1 VRLYVDTSALLKR
14 YFDEPGSDSKHLSL
28 IDDADV
34 LVVNMITSAELLGA
48 VRRAVTA
55 GRLEEESALL
65 VANDFEM
72 MQEDFLWRSV
82 DKSIKDKADEI
93 SWVTGSRGMDSIHI
107 ATALLEMCDVFLTAD
122 IRQYEASISVGMRS
136 FLIS

>member
-1 VRLYVDTSALLKR
+1 VDTSAFLKR